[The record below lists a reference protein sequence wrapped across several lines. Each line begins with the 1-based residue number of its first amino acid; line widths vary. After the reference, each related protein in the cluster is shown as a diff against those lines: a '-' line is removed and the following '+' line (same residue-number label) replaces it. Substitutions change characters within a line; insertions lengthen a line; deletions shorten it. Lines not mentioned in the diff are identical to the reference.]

1 MLDLAALRVEHV
13 ELERELVGG
22 LPVLCRQQCDARPRR
37 LDAPGRVESRREQEA
52 QMACRD
58 LLVLEA
64 RDLDERCDAR
74 QRSRLH
80 AGHALL
86 DDAAVLP
93 AQRHDVCHRA
103 ECYELE
109 VIEKDRL
116 TVPLCAPAL
125 RIESLA
131 ELESHAD
138 TGEILVGIR
147 AVRAVRVEHCTGGR
161 QRTAWQMMVRDDDVD
176 VARPLYRCDIRD
188 RRDAAVD
195 RDQEV
200 RVLGNRLERPRPNL
214 AQRSRQERCR
224 RHAVDVVVA
233 VDRNVL
239 ALLQSAHDARDSLVH
254 VAHLEGIAKRQLLRM
269 QEELCLFARADAAV
283 PQKSRHRR
291 VPADL
296 ACKRLKLWHRLIQFP
311 LLIQLLSLFIS
322 RIYLRDLRCLYY
334 IIVYN
339 VSLYHTGKAKT

>member
-13 ELERELVGG
+13 ELECELGGG
-22 LPVLCRQQCDARPRR
+22 LLVLCRQQCDARPRR

-93 AQRHDVCHRA
+93 AQRHDVCHCA

-125 RIESLA
+125 RVESLA

-147 AVRAVRVEHCTGGR
+147 AVRAVRVEHCTSGR
-161 QRTAWQMMVRDDDVD
+161 QRTAWQMMVRDDDVE

-195 RDQEV
+195 RDD
-200 RVLGNRLERPRPNL
+200 
-214 AQRSRQERCR
+214 QR
-224 RHAVDVVVA
+224 
-233 VDRNVL
+233 
-239 ALLQSAHDARDSLVH
+239 
-254 VAHLEGIAKRQLLRM
+254 
-269 QEELCLFARADAAV
+269 DAAGRELLNGRPV
-283 PQKSRHRR
+283 QAECS
-291 VPADL
+291 AIASSAL
-296 ACKRLKLWHRLIQFP
+296 RLRP
-311 LLIQLLSLFIS
+311 
-322 RIYLRDLRCLYY
+322 
-334 IIVYN
+334 
-339 VSLYHTGKAKT
+339 